1 MQHPHDLEGA
11 HLSAAR
17 ANAFPLPC
25 TPAQK
30 VPAMNKTELLKQVIA
45 RLEDDLLQAQQAALT
60 AYETA
65 THEENIAENKYDT
78 LGLEASYLA
87 TGQARRAAAIR
98 QTLANWKQLVLR
110 TFDPLLGIQ
119 LGALIELS
127 DDEDRRQCL
136 FLGPDGAAMKLQQ
149 DGQSIQVI
157 GPQAPLGLILIG
169 KTVGD
174 EVTLHV
180 ASGVQLLEILSVD

>member
-1 MQHPHDLEGA
+1 
-11 HLSAAR
+11 
-17 ANAFPLPC
+17 
-25 TPAQK
+25 
-30 VPAMNKTELLKQVIA
+30 MNKSQLLQQVIA
-45 RLEDDLLQAQQAALT
+45 RLEDDLLQAQQAAQT

-127 DDEDRRQCL
+127 DNEDRHQCL
-136 FLGPDGAAMKLQQ
+136 FLGPEGAAMKLQQ
-149 DGQSIQVI
+149 DDQTVQVI
-157 GPQAPLGLILIG
+157 GPQAPLGQILLG

-174 EVTLHV
+174 EVTLRV
-180 ASGVQLLEILSVD
+180 GSGVQLLEIVRIG

>member
-1 MQHPHDLEGA
+1 
-11 HLSAAR
+11 
-17 ANAFPLPC
+17 
-25 TPAQK
+25 
-30 VPAMNKTELLKQVIA
+30 MNKTELLQQVIA

-60 AYETA
+60 AYEAA

-98 QTLANWKQLVLR
+98 QTLASWKQLVLR
-110 TFDPLLGIQ
+110 NFDPQLGIQ

-127 DDEDRRQCL
+127 DEQEHRQCL

-149 DGQSIQVI
+149 DGQALQVI
-157 GPQAPLGLILIG
+157 GPQAPLGQSLLG
-169 KTVGD
+169 KQIGD
-174 EVTLHV
+174 EVTLRL